1 MPITISY
8 NNFSF
13 TANATELQRVCQLNL
28 NQEVFDHLK
37 SMKTKKKL
45 KMLLTHAL

>member
-13 TANATELQRVCQLNL
+13 TANATELQRVCQFNL
-28 NQEVFDHLK
+28 DQEVFDHLK
-37 SMKTKKKL
+37 
-45 KMLLTHAL
+45 LLDCSYNPEMEV

>member
-13 TANATELQRVCQLNL
+13 TANATELQRVCQFNL
-28 NQEVFDHLK
+28 DQEVFYPSQIPRL
-37 SMKTKKKL
+37 
-45 KMLLTHAL
+45 